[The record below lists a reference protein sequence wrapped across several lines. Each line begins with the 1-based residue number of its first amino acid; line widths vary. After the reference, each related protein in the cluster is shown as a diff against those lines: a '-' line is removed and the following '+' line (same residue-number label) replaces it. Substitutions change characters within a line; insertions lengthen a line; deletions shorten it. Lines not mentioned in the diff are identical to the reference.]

1 MYVKDYLNVP
11 AEAAGSDGL
20 TARWVINATQGAT
33 NFAMCIYELQPGKTS
48 PFHQHDHEH
57 EIFVFEGHGLVTAPG
72 GVTEIHPGSS
82 IFIPPGEQHQFSNS
96 GDSLLRMVGVM
107 SFASIPP
114 MRS

>member
-1 MYVKDYLNVP
+1 MYVKDYLEIP

-33 NFAMCIYELQPGKTS
+33 NFAMCVYELQAGKTT

-57 EIFVFEGHGLVTAPG
+57 EFFVFEGGGQVTTPQ
-72 GVTEIHPGSS
+72 GVVEIGPGSA
-82 IFIPPGEQHQFSNS
+82 IFISAGEQHQFSNT

-107 SFASIPP
+107 AFAPTPP
-114 MRS
+114 K